1 MTTPAEPTLGD
12 QTRGVRITAD
22 NGRAQVEIDGVDM
35 SRQLRGYTLEHR
47 ANEVPL
53 LVLYTSGLATPT
65 VFEGFA
71 HVVVGD
77 APDPGPAIA
86 DFLRSVDAAALS
98 AAALERDD
106 LDGSRHELTRAM
118 LAQLTDWALGKATG

>member
-1 MTTPAEPTLGD
+1 MNSPTGPSLSDRARAVHVTTDGL
-12 QTRGVRITAD
+12 
-22 NGRAQVEIDGVDM
+22 NSQVLIDGVDL
-35 SRQLRGYTLEHR
+35 SSQLRGFTLEHR
-47 ANEVPL
+47 YAEAPL
-53 LVLYTSGLATPT
+53 FVLYTRPGADTT
-65 VFEGFA
+65 FQGFA

-98 AAALERDD
+98 SAALERDD

-118 LAQLTDWALGKATG
+118 LAQLTDWALGKASG